1 MDILIEGFLVACL
14 IVCVMSNGL
23 VWHRHVLP
31 NGLRVLHLPKPS
43 ANTAQLAVAVE
54 YGSNS
59 EAKEAVGSA
68 HFLEHMLAGGSEGRI
83 QLSRSIE
90 NYGGILNF
98 YTDREYTL
106 SFVDVLPES
115 LPRAAQVLSHLLF
128 DSCFDEEKFVAERKI
143 ILNELAEVA
152 DDPTEQ
158 IDELMLKNLFKKHP
172 IRRPIGGYPKTIN
185 KLTLSQLSEI
195 LNVHYQPQGMI
206 LMLIGNLQ
214 NSEIHG
220 VLQQFNDKL
229 PQKTPLKMVHLQE
242 TSKPTMEVS
251 KNKRGLTQTY
261 LSVGVKTVNS
271 RHDHA
276 PVLDLI
282 SMIIGGGTSSRLFI
296 ELREKA
302 ALTYDVIP
310 THSKGLDYGY
320 FSINCAV
327 KNSNVNKAKKLIF
340 KEFQRL
346 ISELVPQEE
355 LLRNKRMILSGI
367 LRGIDRTEECQDILA
382 FMEIQYNNENALV
395 NYLNKIKAVTA
406 EDIRSV
412 AEVYLQ
418 EENSTTAIL
427 APK

>member
-1 MDILIEGFLVACL
+1 
-14 IVCVMSNGL
+14 MSNGL

-43 ANTAQLAVAVE
+43 ANTAQLSLAVE

-59 EAKEAVGSA
+59 EAEEAAGSA
-68 HFLEHMLAGGSEGRI
+68 HFLEHMLAGGSDNRI

-90 NYGGILNF
+90 SFGGVLNF

-115 LPRAAQVLSHLLF
+115 LPKTAQVLSQLLF
-128 DSCFDEEKFVAERKI
+128 DSCFEQEKFASERKI

-158 IDELMLKNLFKKHP
+158 IDELLLKNLFKKHP

-185 KLTLSQLSEI
+185 KLSLNQLSQMLTEY
-195 LNVHYQPQGMI
+195 YQPQNMI

-214 NSEIHG
+214 NSEFEGALKH
-220 VLQQFNDKL
+220 FKDTP
-229 PQKTPLKMVHLQE
+229 PQKTPPKSFHPNE
-242 TSKPTMEVS
+242 TSKPTKGEILKKKS
-251 KNKRGLTQTY
+251 GLTQTY
-261 LSVGVKTVNS
+261 LSIGAKTVNS
-271 RHDHA
+271 QHPHA

-296 ELREKA
+296 ELREKS

-310 THSKGLDYGY
+310 THSKGLDFGY
-320 FSINCAV
+320 FSIGCAV
-327 KNSNVNKAKKLIF
+327 KNSNVNKAKEIIF
-340 KEFQRL
+340 KEFERL
-346 ISELVPQEE
+346 RSERVLEEE
-355 LLRNKRMILSGI
+355 LERNKKMILSGI
-367 LRGIDRTEECQDILA
+367 LRGIDSPEECQDILA
-382 FMEIQYNNENALV
+382 FMEIQFNDERSLV
-395 NYLNKIKAVTA
+395 GYLDKVKAVTV
-406 EDIRSV
+406 DDVLSV
-412 AEVYLQ
+412 AGGYLQ
-418 EENSTTAIL
+418 EDNFTTAIL